1 VIRVA
6 AVGDVHVGID
16 SAGRLAPRLAGLADH
31 ADVLLLAGDLTH
43 RGRPEE
49 AKVLAEELRGVGVPT
64 VAVLGNHDYH
74 SDEQD
79 AVAEVLEEAG
89 IRVLEGSAVV
99 VKVRG
104 RRVGIAG
111 SKGFGGGFAGASASD
126 FGEPEMKAFVGHTR
140 TLAGDLTHRGRAE
153 EAKVLAEEL
162 RGVRVPTLAV
172 LGNHDYHSDEQDAVT
187 EVLEQAGIRVLEG
200 AAVVL
205 EIGGRRVGIAGSK
218 GFGGG
223 FAGASATDFGE
234 PEMRAFVGH
243 TKALAGRLERALAG
257 LHTDRRIVLLHY
269 SPVAETLAGEPREIH
284 AFLGSYLLAEAV
296 DRAGADLVLHGHA
309 HRGSRDGT
317 TPGGVPVRNV
327 AAPVIG
333 RAYEVFRFDAEG
345 A

>member
-16 SAGRLAPRLAGLADH
+16 SAGRLAPRLHGLADH
-31 ADVLLLAGDLTH
+31 ADLFLLAGDLTH

-79 AVAEVLEEAG
+79 AVTEVVE
-89 IRVLEGSAVV
+89 
-99 VKVRG
+99 VRG
-104 RRVGIAG
+104 RRVGVAG

-140 TLAGDLTHRGRAE
+140 TLAG
-153 EAKVLAEEL
+153 
-162 RGVRVPTLAV
+162 
-172 LGNHDYHSDEQDAVT
+172 
-187 EVLEQAGIRVLEG
+187 
-200 AAVVL
+200 
-205 EIGGRRVGIAGSK
+205 
-218 GFGGG
+218 
-223 FAGASATDFGE
+223 
-234 PEMRAFVGH
+234 
-243 TKALAGRLERALAG
+243 RLERALGG
-257 LHTDRRIVLLHY
+257 LRADRKIALLHY

-333 RAYEVFRFDAEG
+333 RAYEVFRFDADHPE

>member
-6 AVGDVHVGID
+6 AVGDVHVGTD

-31 ADVLLLAGDLTH
+31 ADVFLLAGDLTH

-49 AKVLAEELRGVGVPT
+49 AKVLAEELRGVRVPAI
-64 VAVLGNHDYH
+64 AVLGNHDYH

-79 AVAEVLEEAG
+79 GVTEVLEQAG
-89 IRVLEGSAVV
+89 IRVLEGDAVV
-99 VKVRG
+99 LEIGG

-126 FGEPEMKAFVGHTR
+126 FGEPEMKAFVGHT
-140 TLAGDLTHRGRAE
+140 
-153 EAKVLAEEL
+153 
-162 RGVRVPTLAV
+162 
-172 LGNHDYHSDEQDAVT
+172 
-187 EVLEQAGIRVLEG
+187 
-200 AAVVL
+200 
-205 EIGGRRVGIAGSK
+205 
-218 GFGGG
+218 
-223 FAGASATDFGE
+223 
-234 PEMRAFVGH
+234 
-243 TKALAGRLERALAG
+243 KALAGRLERALGG
-257 LHTDRRIVLLHY
+257 LRTDRRIVLLHY

-296 DRAGADLVLHGHA
+296 DRVGADLVLHGHA

-333 RAYEVFRFDAEG
+333 RAYEVFRFDAED
-345 A
+345 ASA

>member
-31 ADVLLLAGDLTH
+31 ADVFLLAGDLTH

-49 AKVLAEELRGVGVPT
+49 AKVLAEELRGVRIPT
-64 VAVLGNHDYH
+64 IAVLGNHDYH

-79 AVAEVLEEAG
+79 GVTEVLEQAG
-89 IRVLEGSAVV
+89 IRVLEGDAVV
-99 VKVRG
+99 LEIGG

-126 FGEPEMKAFVGHTR
+126 FGEPEMKAFVGHT
-140 TLAGDLTHRGRAE
+140 
-153 EAKVLAEEL
+153 
-162 RGVRVPTLAV
+162 
-172 LGNHDYHSDEQDAVT
+172 
-187 EVLEQAGIRVLEG
+187 
-200 AAVVL
+200 
-205 EIGGRRVGIAGSK
+205 
-218 GFGGG
+218 
-223 FAGASATDFGE
+223 
-234 PEMRAFVGH
+234 
-243 TKALAGRLERALAG
+243 KALAGRLERALGG

-296 DRAGADLVLHGHA
+296 DRVGADLVLHGHA
-309 HRGSRDGT
+309 HRGSRDGI

-333 RAYEVFRFDAEG
+333 RAYEVFRFDAED
-345 A
+345 ASA